1 MKDKTHMKKRWPTW
15 KCEVEKRLHAYLT
28 SSTPPYEDYPEC
40 PESYDIWGEYYQN
53 GRSPEEAVNDFKS
66 GKMRPKPLV
75 EYWYIMLNSAINIL
89 KNDKGH
95 ESFTTLMARDYLK
108 PLEKHDILPKSEMQ
122 SIEDWWLTGDYNA
135 VMMLLTRKRDNYV
148 NPAPLPATL
157 DEAAQAATV
166 LLRCDTKDLTKWT
179 GGLWTERGLWADRAV
194 RLGLK
199 AICEKQRKAI
209 RYEITA
215 KNNDTRINSFVL
227 AHVENMPPEQWDYF
241 RQHNDDNMTKR
252 DVIRSSLMRSG
263 GMSMKQYLECLP
275 EALQIGAIDKSPVY
289 FSPER
294 GIYIWEPP
302 ESEDPFVR
310 EIWLTYPIIP
320 KDWS

>member
-122 SIEDWWLTGDYNA
+122 CIEDWWLTGSYNG
-135 VMMLLTRKRDNYV
+135 VIRLLTRKRDSYP
-148 NPAPLPATL
+148 NPDPATIE
-157 DEAAQAATV
+157 EAAAAAAI
-166 LLRCDTKDLTKWT
+166 LLRCDAEDLAIWT
-179 GGLWTERGLWADRAV
+179 EGLWPEPLVTD
-194 RLGLK
+194 GLK
-199 AICEKQRKAI
+199 ALCGHKTQLDKNEAKNEAIEKQ
-209 RYEITA
+209 
-215 KNNDTRINSFVL
+215 NNDRFKAFVYTHLKKLPEPIWKAFREYSDEEHYSKRCVINSSLSKNSASMDDFTFHEGEL
-227 AHVENMPPEQWDYF
+227 EN
-241 RQHNDDNMTKR
+241 
-252 DVIRSSLMRSG
+252 
-263 GMSMKQYLECLP
+263 
-275 EALQIGAIDKSPVY
+275 IGNLGDSPVY
-289 FSPER
+289 FSQER
-294 GIYIWEPP
+294 GIYLWTPDTP
-302 ESEDPFVR
+302 EDPFLR
-310 EIWLTYPIIP
+310 EIWLTYPILP
-320 KDWS
+320 KNWS

>member
-1 MKDKTHMKKRWPTW
+1 MAMRWQTW
-15 KCEVEKRLHAYLT
+15 KHELENRLQAYI
-28 SSTPPYEDYPEC
+28 TPDDPEGDDV
-40 PESYDIWGEYYQN
+40 PNTYGIWGEYYLN
-53 GRSPEEAVNDFKS
+53 GTTPEETANDYEN
-66 GKMRPKPLV
+66 GIIKPTSQPEI
-75 EYWYIMLNSAINIL
+75 EYWYLMLDAAIRYLRNTTPRSGWP
-89 KNDKGH
+89 DD
-95 ESFTTLMARDYLK
+95 SFLIVKDSHLA
-108 PLEKHDILPKSEMQ
+108 PLERHDILVPRELAT
-122 SIEDWWLTGDYNA
+122 IEERWNSGDYDA
-135 VMMLLTRKRDNYV
+135 VVAHLTRKRDNYV

-252 DVIRSSLMRSG
+252 DVIQSSLMRSG

-294 GIYIWEPP
+294 GIYIWEPS

-310 EIWLTYPIIP
+310 EIWLTYPTMP